1 MLKIHMKYHPLGDI
15 NTRKSTIQLLYGGLI
30 FGGVWMSHIKGVVPK
45 DDYRLEVLLD
55 NGSSVMLNLES
66 RLQTVRFGMLSD
78 KQFFKRA
85 TTDGICIHWD
95 NKVEISLSEVFH
107 LAQK

>member
-1 MLKIHMKYHPLGDI
+1 
-15 NTRKSTIQLLYGGLI
+15 
-30 FGGVWMSHIKGVVPK
+30 MSRIKDVVPK
-45 DDYRLEVLLD
+45 DDYRLEVHLD

-85 TTDGICIHWD
+85 TTDGICIRWD
-95 NKVEISLSEVFH
+95 NKIEISLSEVFH

>member
-1 MLKIHMKYHPLGDI
+1 
-15 NTRKSTIQLLYGGLI
+15 
-30 FGGVWMSHIKGVVPK
+30 MSCIKKVVPK

-78 KQFFKRA
+78 KQFFKRV
-85 TTDGICIHWD
+85 TTDGICIRWD
-95 NKVEISLSEVFH
+95 NKIEISLSEAFY

>member
-1 MLKIHMKYHPLGDI
+1 
-15 NTRKSTIQLLYGGLI
+15 
-30 FGGVWMSHIKGVVPK
+30 MSRIKDVVPK

-55 NGSSVMLNLES
+55 NGSSVILNLES

-78 KQFFKRA
+78 KQFFKRV
-85 TTDGICIHWD
+85 TTDGICIRWE
-95 NKVEISLSEVFH
+95 NKIEISLSEVFH